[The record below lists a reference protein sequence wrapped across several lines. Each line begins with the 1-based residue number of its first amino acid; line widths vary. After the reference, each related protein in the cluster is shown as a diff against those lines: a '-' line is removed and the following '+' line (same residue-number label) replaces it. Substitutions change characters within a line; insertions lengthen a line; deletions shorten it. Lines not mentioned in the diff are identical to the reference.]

1 MGAAAL
7 AVSRMRPAL
16 TWRALDGDLVAGE
29 VRARLRPDNRW
40 FVYFDT
46 WRADAYPPLA
56 DAVAHDLGRD
66 LYVTLEDAEYDAL
79 DACVQAGFAVH
90 RRESY
95 YRIPADRAVAG
106 LAGAVLPAGL
116 DVLSA
121 ADADITRLRRL
132 DDALRQDV
140 PGSEGWRWDAE
151 EFRAETFGPFFDPA
165 TYLVAVDRASGEYAG
180 LVRIWRNRAGP
191 RLGLIATLARYRRR
205 GVARALLGQAFA
217 VLAARGETNVTCEV
231 DDTNVASVSWLTG
244 LGARRYGG
252 NAELIRRQPGR
263 RLPDRLDVGVAE
275 AAAEFALEEVMSWA
289 PGQQFRSRCDPPV
302 SPVRGRGGGRDRRE
316 PRHHGPVGGQAGGGE
331 GWVVTEPVPAVT
343 AERSVDHLQEEC
355 LLRLPVTG
363 PWQLA
368 QVEAA
373 DPSADAVPVGEVQDE
388 VLFPGRFGQ
397 GGSGQGQH
405 VEQYIR
411 PSVGQAE
418 PGAVR
423 RRTTGGEA
431 VRHAAIVARQRKA
444 EISSAG

>member
-1 MGAAAL
+1 MAAAAL
-7 AVSRMRPAL
+7 TVSRMRPAL

-40 FVYFDT
+40 FLYFDT

-56 DAVAHDLGRD
+56 DAVARDLGSD

-79 DACVQAGFAVH
+79 DACAQAGFAVN

-151 EFRAETFGPFFDPA
+151 EFRTETFGPFFDPA

-205 GVARALLGQAFA
+205 GVARALLGQAFG
-217 VLAARGETNVTCEV
+217 VLAARGETSVTCEV

-263 RLPDRLDVGVAE
+263 SA
-275 AAAEFALEEVMSWA
+275 
-289 PGQQFRSRCDPPV
+289 
-302 SPVRGRGGGRDRRE
+302 RGGPQKRR
-316 PRHHGPVGGQAGGGE
+316 
-331 GWVVTEPVPAVT
+331 
-343 AERSVDHLQEEC
+343 
-355 LLRLPVTG
+355 
-363 PWQLA
+363 
-368 QVEAA
+368 
-373 DPSADAVPVGEVQDE
+373 PSA
-388 VLFPGRFGQ
+388 GR
-397 GGSGQGQH
+397 
-405 VEQYIR
+405 
-411 PSVGQAE
+411 
-418 PGAVR
+418 
-423 RRTTGGEA
+423 
-431 VRHAAIVARQRKA
+431 
-444 EISSAG
+444 

>member
-1 MGAAAL
+1 
-7 AVSRMRPAL
+7 MRPAL

-40 FVYFDT
+40 FLYFDT

-56 DAVAHDLGRD
+56 DAVARDLGRD

-79 DACVQAGFAVH
+79 DACAQAGFAVH

-205 GVARALLGQAFA
+205 GVARALLGQAFG
-217 VLAARGETNVTCEV
+217 VLAARGETSVTCEV

-252 NAELIRRQPGR
+252 NAELIRQQPGR
-263 RLPDRLDVGVAE
+263 SA
-275 AAAEFALEEVMSWA
+275 
-289 PGQQFRSRCDPPV
+289 
-302 SPVRGRGGGRDRRE
+302 RGGPQKRR
-316 PRHHGPVGGQAGGGE
+316 
-331 GWVVTEPVPAVT
+331 
-343 AERSVDHLQEEC
+343 
-355 LLRLPVTG
+355 
-363 PWQLA
+363 
-368 QVEAA
+368 
-373 DPSADAVPVGEVQDE
+373 PSA
-388 VLFPGRFGQ
+388 GR
-397 GGSGQGQH
+397 
-405 VEQYIR
+405 
-411 PSVGQAE
+411 
-418 PGAVR
+418 
-423 RRTTGGEA
+423 
-431 VRHAAIVARQRKA
+431 
-444 EISSAG
+444 

>member
-7 AVSRMRPAL
+7 AVSRIRPAL

-56 DAVAHDLGRD
+56 DAVARDLGRD
-66 LYVTLEDAEYDAL
+66 LYVTLDDAEYDAL
-79 DACVQAGFAVH
+79 DACAQAGFVVH

-106 LAGAVLPAGL
+106 LAGAELPAGL

-140 PGSEGWRWDAE
+140 PGSAGWRWDAE
-151 EFRAETFGPFFDPA
+151 EFRTETFGPFFDPA
-165 TYLVAVDRASGEYAG
+165 TYLVAVDRASGDYAG

-217 VLAARGETNVTCEV
+217 VLAARGDASVTCEV
-231 DDTNVASVSWLTG
+231 DDTNAASVSWLTE

-252 NAELIRRQPGR
+252 SAELIRRQPGR
-263 RLPDRLDVGVAE
+263 GLPDRLDVGVAE
-275 AAAEFALEEVMSWA
+275 AAAEFALEEVMSRA
-289 PGQQFRSRCDPPV
+289 PGQQFWSRCDPPV
-302 SPVRGRGGGRDRRE
+302 SPTRD
-316 PRHHGPVGGQAGGGE
+316 GVVAG
-331 GWVVTEPVPAVT
+331 
-343 AERSVDHLQEEC
+343 
-355 LLRLPVTG
+355 TG
-363 PWQLA
+363 VNCA
-368 QVEAA
+368 TM
-373 DPSADAVPVGEVQDE
+373 D
-388 VLFPGRFGQ
+388 R
-397 GGSGQGQH
+397 
-405 VEQYIR
+405 
-411 PSVGQAE
+411 
-418 PGAVR
+418 
-423 RRTTGGEA
+423 
-431 VRHAAIVARQRKA
+431 
-444 EISSAG
+444 